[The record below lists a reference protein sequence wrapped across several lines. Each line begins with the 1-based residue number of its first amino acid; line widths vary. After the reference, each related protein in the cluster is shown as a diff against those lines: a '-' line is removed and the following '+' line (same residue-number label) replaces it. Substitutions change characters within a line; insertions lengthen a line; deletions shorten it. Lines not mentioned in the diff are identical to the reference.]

1 MVFRHARMKWVCSC
15 LLFLPVLVACSGCT
29 PPPHYSVS
37 VAQGPTHTT
46 FAQRNLP
53 GSGKD
58 DYLVD
63 CKHNPDGTLY
73 DCYVVKLPQN

>member
-1 MVFRHARMKWVCSC
+1 MKWACKSC
-15 LLFLPVLVACSGCT
+15 LLFLLGVFAGSGCA
-29 PPPHYSVS
+29 PPHYSVS

-46 FAQRNLP
+46 FAQRYP
-53 GSGKD
+53 GTRD

-63 CKHNPDGTLY
+63 CKNDSSGNLS